1 MPDMAIPKGLT
12 EFDVDSVNNIRGLRG
27 ISECRWSSFLGT
39 DFCWR
44 MSCLLG
50 FYSDNPPFSPA
61 CPQMVNEGLL
71 ARSSQC

>member
-27 ISECRWSSFLGT
+27 IFECRWSWFLGS

-44 MSCLLG
+44 MSRLVDGLDLVRGCLRKCCH
-50 FYSDNPPFSPA
+50 DPNPRS
-61 CPQMVNEGLL
+61 MVAIG
-71 ARSSQC
+71 C